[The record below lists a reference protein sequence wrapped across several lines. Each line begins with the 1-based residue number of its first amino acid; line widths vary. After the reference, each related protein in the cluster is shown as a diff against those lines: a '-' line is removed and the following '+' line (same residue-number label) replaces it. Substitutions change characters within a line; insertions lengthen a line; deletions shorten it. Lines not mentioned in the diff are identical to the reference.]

1 MKLKFEIELN
11 QTIYTGN
18 FSVNF
23 DETIEVESVN
33 YWNEIL
39 GENRPVDDE
48 KLLSA
53 IADVIE
59 DEYPDDLYEMRE
71 EISFERDIARGE
83 DLMDR
88 MKEGDY

>member
-18 FSVNF
+18 FFVNF
-23 DETIEVESVN
+23 DETIEVESVT

-48 KLLSA
+48 KLLSD

-71 EISFERDIARGE
+71 EIAFERDIARGE